1 MGQVLSTDIRA
12 GCVLEGISSQDGR
25 SCPCVNETERLGSR
39 LLCVGVRYNS
49 GQGIPKHVMILGAIG
64 KSNLKILRVARYGD
78 AHL

>member
-1 MGQVLSTDIRA
+1 
-12 GCVLEGISSQDGR
+12 
-25 SCPCVNETERLGSR
+25 VNETERLGSR